1 MERDLKIDLIRG
13 LVMVMLITIHV
24 EFYSLYGF
32 FFWERI
38 GVVTGAEG
46 FVILSGVVIG
56 MVYKRVIER
65 DGWRVAAR
73 KLLRRACQLWL
84 VNVVLIFLIA
94 FLNRF
99 VNLSELMT
107 YTDRDDTGQVF
118 QLFPASGTPIHDWIV
133 QAVRLQIGPH
143 QLQILGLYV
152 IVLAL
157 SPFTLWL
164 MSRGWTYV
172 VLAVSWALYITNW
185 MHPLKPTGCMFE
197 DAFYVLAWQLIFVHG
212 QALGFH
218 RQAVL
223 DFFKKPSGHRVFA
236 VMLAIFAAFFFWA
249 QNAPDNVVP
258 HLSLIPAGVYDKV
271 YNGYMMKD
279 SLGILRVVNDFV
291 ALFVLYAFLTRFW
304 EPINKA
310 VGWLLIPI
318 GQASLYVFIV
328 HIWFVALV
336 TCFLP
341 YGYAVPHFWLNTL
354 AHTAVIMS
362 LWLMVRYRVLFSV
375 VPR

>member
-1 MERDLKIDLIRG
+1 LERDLKIDLIRG

-143 QLQILGLYV
+143 QLQILGL
-152 IVLAL
+152 
-157 SPFTLWL
+157 
-164 MSRGWTYV
+164 
-172 VLAVSWALYITNW
+172 
-185 MHPLKPTGCMFE
+185 
-197 DAFYVLAWQLIFVHG
+197 
-212 QALGFH
+212 
-218 RQAVL
+218 
-223 DFFKKPSGHRVFA
+223 
-236 VMLAIFAAFFFWA
+236 
-249 QNAPDNVVP
+249 
-258 HLSLIPAGVYDKV
+258 
-271 YNGYMMKD
+271 
-279 SLGILRVVNDFV
+279 
-291 ALFVLYAFLTRFW
+291 
-304 EPINKA
+304 
-310 VGWLLIPI
+310 
-318 GQASLYVFIV
+318 
-328 HIWFVALV
+328 
-336 TCFLP
+336 
-341 YGYAVPHFWLNTL
+341 
-354 AHTAVIMS
+354 
-362 LWLMVRYRVLFSV
+362 
-375 VPR
+375 